1 MKGIPDHPLHKRLQE
16 LTKNRLNRT
25 SFNHVL
31 KEQQRKQSDLLASRP
46 EECEM
51 LTHNRTPLVLK
62 AEVKLSI
69 PDISTKSSDSEASL
83 KILTLAKLNKSY
95 PSTARTQVFFT
106 DQLKMLQ
113 ELEDVAS
120 TSDSQTSLSL
130 P

>member
-1 MKGIPDHPLHKRLQE
+1 
-16 LTKNRLNRT
+16 
-25 SFNHVL
+25 
-31 KEQQRKQSDLLASRP
+31 
-46 EECEM
+46 M

-120 TSDSQTSLSL
+120 TSDSQTSLPSL
-130 P
+130 